1 MSVPAI
7 SASNFNVSFSVM
19 SQLRP
24 FAGIGSGNVGV
35 ILPGTSASLTA
46 LETQDLTVS
55 LERAGLSPPQFT
67 VQSARGSDAIE
78 LNDAQTAITMG
89 ASVLIVDPLS
99 STVGASIEKY
109 AMAHAVKVIDYD
121 RLTLGG
127 SRQYYVGF
135 NGVKAGTLLGQ
146 GLASC
151 IRAWHVKNPN
161 VLVTYGNPADN
172 NAKLYA
178 DGYNAV
184 LDPLFKS
191 GTYTLAGRPAGT
203 WNPPAALSEFRR
215 QLTADPGINALLA
228 PSDENAS
235 PVINYLR
242 GRGVGPHTFPVTGQN
257 ATPAGLRAV
266 LAGYQCGTVYKPVY
280 KEAQA
285 ATALAIYLRAGIAVP
300 ASLTGGLT
308 TTDTASHT
316 AVPSVLLTPTWVTT
330 ANMNSTVIADR
341 FVSAA
346 QLCTGRYKAACKAA
360 GISG

>member
-1 MSVPAI
+1 
-7 SASNFNVSFSVM
+7 M

-24 FAGIGSGNVGV
+24 FAGVGRGNVGV

-46 LETQDLTVS
+46 LETHDLTLS
-55 LERAGLSPPQFT
+55 LEKAGLSLSQFT
-67 VQSARGSDAIE
+67 VQRAGCSDAIE
-78 LNDAQTAITMG
+78 LNDSQAAITKG

-109 AMAHAVKVIDYD
+109 ATAHTVKVIDYD
-121 RLTLGG
+121 RFTLGG

-135 NGVKAGTLLGQ
+135 NGVKAGTMLGH
-146 GLASC
+146 GLVHC
-151 IRAWHVKNPN
+151 IRAWHVRNPN
-161 VLVTYGNPADN
+161 VLVTYGNPADS
-172 NAKLYA
+172 NAKLYG

-184 LDPLFKS
+184 LDPLFRS
-191 GTYTLAGRPAGT
+191 GAYRQAGRPAGT
-203 WNPPAALSEFRR
+203 WSPPAALGEFRR

-235 PVINYLR
+235 PVISYLR
-242 GRGVGPHTFPVTGQN
+242 SRGVGPRTFPVTGQN

-266 LAGYQCGTVYKPVY
+266 LGGYQCGTVYRPVY

-285 ATALAIYLRAGIAVP
+285 AAALAIYLRAGIAVP
-300 ASLTGGLT
+300 ASLTRGAT
-308 TTDTASHT
+308 TKDTASHT
-316 AVPSVLLTPTWVTT
+316 AVPSVLLPPTWVTT
-330 ANMNSTVIADR
+330 ANMNSTVIADK

-346 QLCTGRYKAACKAA
+346 QLCAGKYMAACKAA